1 MYVCMYLWNWVKVD
15 VNDLIE
21 ISSYHL
27 HQESEGEKEH
37 YLIVLKTHE
46 HVNADDT

>member
-27 HQESEGEKEH
+27 QQESEGEKEH